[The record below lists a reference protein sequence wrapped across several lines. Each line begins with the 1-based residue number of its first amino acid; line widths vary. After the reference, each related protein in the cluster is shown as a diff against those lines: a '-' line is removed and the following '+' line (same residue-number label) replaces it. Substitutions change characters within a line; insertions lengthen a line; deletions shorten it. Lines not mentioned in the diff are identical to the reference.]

1 MATASDVLRIA
12 RAEVGYDRYSDPER
26 GTKYGRWYEKEVDG
40 PGGYDY
46 GANGVAYCAIFVSWV
61 LDQAKV
67 ECDGTPGA
75 YCPSIHHK
83 QTLKAP
89 QLKAG
94 DLVLFD
100 WEDDGTDDHIGI
112 VVSNDAKAETIR
124 TIEGN
129 TSGGKVAERVRAY
142 STICGGI
149 RPKYGSAPAAAEPAA
164 KAVTRELVAKVANG
178 DYGNDPDRSK
188 KLKAEGY
195 DPEAVRLAVNAYLRG
210 ESFGAVKPAAEKAV
224 RYEIVTP
231 SGVNVRKGAGTSN
244 PKTGKVYAKGKKVT
258 VTQTKKVGSDLWGKT
273 ADGWFAISYGGST
286 YAKKL

>member
-1 MATASDVLRIA
+1 MTTVSKVLEIA
-12 RAEVGYDRYSDPER
+12 KNEVGYCRYDDPER
-26 GTKYGRWYEKEVDG
+26 GTKYGRWYADLVGDKAF
-40 PGGYDY
+40 
-46 GANGVAYCAIFVSWV
+46 GANGVAYCAMFVSWV
-61 LDQAKV
+61 LAKAGV
-67 ECDGTPGA
+67 KCAGFPGA

-83 QTLKAP
+83 QTLSAA

-94 DLVLFD
+94 DVVLFD
-100 WEDDGTDDHIGI
+100 WEDDGTDDHVGL
-112 VVSNDAKAETIR
+112 VVSNDTRAKTVR

-129 TSGGKVAERVRAY
+129 TNGGKVAERVRAY

-188 KLKAEGY
+188 RLKAEGY